1 MSRFKTTLALI
12 VAGCFLFSGSLLPA
26 AEEGPATQQEKISY
40 VLGHTI
46 ITNLKEDFQ
55 VDAEALVQG
64 VEDGLAGE
72 SLLSD
77 EEMQATMAAFQQQL
91 QQEQQEKQQKE
102 AAANKAAGRKFLE
115 KNKEKKG
122 VVTLP
127 SGLQYKVLEEGDG
140 PSPSPSDTV
149 VCHYEGR
156 TVDGQVFDSSKQRGE
171 PATFQVDGVIKGW
184 TDALQLMAVGSKWM
198 LYIPPDLAYGE
209 QGAGQVIPPGST
221 LIFEVELLEIKESG
235 PSDSQKD

>member
-1 MSRFKTTLALI
+1 MSRFTTILALI
-12 VAGCFLFSGSLLPA
+12 MAGCFLFSGSPLLA
-26 AEEGPATQQEKISY
+26 ADEEGPSTQQEKISY

-46 ITNLKEDFQ
+46 ISNLKKDFQ
-55 VDAEALVQG
+55 VDPDSLIKG

-72 SLLSD
+72 SRMSE

-91 QQEQQEKQQKE
+91 QQEQMEKKQKE
-102 AAANKAAGRKFLE
+102 LAANRAAGREFLE
-115 KNKEKKG
+115 KNKEKEG

-184 TDALQLMAVGSKWM
+184 TDALQLMAVGAKWM
-198 LYIPPDLAYGE
+198 LYIPPDLAYGD
-209 QGAGQVIPPGST
+209 QGAGQVISPGST
-221 LIFEVELLEIKESG
+221 LIFKVELLEIKEK
-235 PSDSQKD
+235 QEKE